1 MCIEAVLFLALF
13 SFCVGWRRQPHVL
26 NPIKQESVLP
36 ASDIVQSQILKK
48 DSKIKLG
55 KVPLH
60 KEDKKKFKQL
70 HHKQKRRNSI
80 DATPPRPKGS
90 QTVVTPTRSVDDLA
104 IRLSGLYL
112 TMFMHGGVS
121 LVC

>member
-13 SFCVGWRRQPHVL
+13 SFCVGWRRQPYVL
-26 NPIKQESVLP
+26 HPAKQESTLP
-36 ASDIVQSQILKK
+36 TNDFVQSQTLKK
-48 DSKIKLG
+48 DNKIKLG

-60 KEDKKKFKQL
+60 KEDKKKLKQL
-70 HHKQKRRNSI
+70 HHKHRRRNSI

-112 TMFMHGGVS
+112 TK
-121 LVC
+121 C